1 MINPIINIT
10 GAPIKVWNT
19 YLQIPYIYIDGSWDS
34 DNKFTCTTIRYTE
47 VFNKTVEDITT
58 DDKVLTKTNTSSYTP
73 TADYHPAT
81 KKYVDDQVGNINTVL
96 ATLTTVS
103 EVTK

>member
-1 MINPIINIT
+1 MFPKYNYKSRTILT
-10 GAPIKVWNT
+10 
-19 YLQIPYIYIDGSWDS
+19 LDGSWVNDVFTCKTIKWIIS
-34 DNKFTCTTIRYTE
+34 GGVYISTDNKIE
-47 VFNKTVEDITT
+47 
-58 DDKVLTKTNTSSYTP
+58 YTP
-73 TADYHPAT
+73 TADYNPAT